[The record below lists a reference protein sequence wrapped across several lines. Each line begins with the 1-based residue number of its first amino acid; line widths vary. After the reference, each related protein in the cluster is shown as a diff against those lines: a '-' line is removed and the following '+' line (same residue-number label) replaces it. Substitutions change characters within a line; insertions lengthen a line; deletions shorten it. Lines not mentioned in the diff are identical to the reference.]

1 MRTFG
6 KFTLMTLAITPH
18 FDNPLDEGLASVKAA
33 APCIMV
39 IFGATGDLTARRLVP
54 ALYNLARDGQL
65 PHHFCCVG
73 FARRDKDDAQFR
85 SEMQVAVQ
93 QHSRV
98 QPIDVQ
104 LWETFSQ
111 QLFYHRANF
120 SDDHGYDTLKTRL
133 QELDAQFGTRGN
145 RVFYLSTQPHEF
157 LTIVEKLNQHGL
169 LYPVEQEA
177 RRWSRVI
184 LEKPFGHDL
193 ASAIALQQ
201 QLSKFMHE
209 SQCYRI
215 DHWLGKETVQN
226 LLVFRFTN
234 PLFESVWNNHHIDHI
249 QISVAEDIGIGTRGN
264 LWEQAGMLRDIV
276 QNHVMQLTSLIAMEP
291 PANLKADSIRDEKVK
306 VLESIRPFTSDD
318 LRNFVVRGQ
327 YGPGF
332 IQGQPVKGYRQEENV
347 SPASIVETYVALRLQ
362 IDNWRWAG
370 VPFYIRAGKRLPKR
384 ATEIAITFKEAP
396 GMLYKLESRRQQANV
411 LVMHI
416 QPNEGI
422 LLKMNCKVPGH
433 DSTIQP
439 VGMEFKYGSYFGAT
453 PPEAY
458 ERLICDCMAGD
469 STLFARDDE
478 VMASWS
484 LLTPILEDW
493 QDSAP
498 PILPNYAAGLWGPP
512 EAEQMME
519 REGRAWRLL

>member
-1 MRTFG
+1 MKT
-6 KFTLMTLAITPH
+6 
-18 FDNPLDEGLASVKAA
+18 A
-33 APCIMV
+33 APCVMV
-39 IFGATGDLTARRLVP
+39 IFGATGDLTARRLIP

-73 FARRDKDDAQFR
+73 FARREKDDTLFR
-85 SEMQVAVQ
+85 NEMQSAVQ

-98 QPIDVQ
+98 QPIDSQ
-104 LWETFSQ
+104 LWATFSQ
-111 QLFYHRANF
+111 QLFYHQANF
-120 SDDHGYDTLKTRL
+120 SDDAGYEALRQRL
-133 QELDAQFGTRGN
+133 QELDSQFGTRGN
-145 RVFYLSTQPHEF
+145 RVFYLSTQPKEF
-157 LTIVEKLNQHGL
+157 LNIVQKLNEHQL
-169 LYPVEQEA
+169 LYPVEQES
-177 RRWSRVI
+177 RHWSRVI

-193 ASAIALQQ
+193 ASAITLQQ
-201 QLSKFMHE
+201 QLSKFIHE

-234 PLFESVWNNHHIDHI
+234 PLFESVWNRHHIDHI

-276 QNHVMQLTSLIAMEP
+276 QNHVMQLLSLIAMEP
-291 PANLKADSIRDEKVK
+291 PASLKADAIRDEKVK
-306 VLESIRPFTSDD
+306 VLECIRPLTPDD
-318 LRNFVVRGQ
+318 IKETVIRGQ

-332 IQGQPVKGYRQEENV
+332 IQGQPVKSYREEEHV
-347 SPASIVETYVALRLQ
+347 SPTSIVETYVALKLH

-384 ATEIAITFKEAP
+384 TTEIAITFKEAP
-396 GMLYKLESRRQQANV
+396 GTLYQLDSRRQQANV

-439 VGMEFKYGSYFGAT
+439 VGMEFKYGSYFGTA

-469 STLFARDDE
+469 STLFARNDE
-478 VMASWS
+478 VMASWR
-484 LLTPILEDW
+484 LLTPVLESW
-493 QDSAP
+493 EQSP
-498 PILPNYAAGLWGPP
+498 PPAFPNYPAGLWGPP
-512 EAEQMME
+512 DADRMME
-519 REGRAWRLL
+519 KEGRTWRLL